1 MNKLLHSLILF
12 SALTVVGCS
21 SQSAKQEVIYTSS
34 SENEWKILKLKECKE
49 QSIIIT
55 LASFESRQS
64 IGDVITEE
72 QVMELQKWL
81 MDRCARFYKL
91 VI

>member
-21 SQSAKQEVIYTSS
+21 SSPKQEVIYTSS

-64 IGDVITEE
+64 IGDVMTEE
-72 QVMELQKWL
+72 QVMDLQKWL

-91 VI
+91 AI